1 MRRSRNANGGGGA
14 VAAGADRDEAALGPE
29 RIRDDEVVCAC
40 VAVQD
45 AGRHID
51 VVGFWSKSIICRVW
65 VVPAR
70 IVVGCGDS
78 EESEGRDMEPRM
90 TGEAPRGTWYR

>member
-1 MRRSRNANGGGGA
+1 MRRSRGANGGGGV

-29 RIRDDEVVCAC
+29 RVRDDEAVCAC

-45 AGRHID
+45 VRRRVD
-51 VVGFWSKSIICRVW
+51 VVCFGRKSVIRRIRVA
-65 VVPAR
+65 PAR
-70 IVVGCGDS
+70 T
-78 EESEGRDMEPRM
+78 EGTDMEPRM